1 MEEAII
7 MVMVFSIIG
16 WFWMMIDC
24 IAYESEDKAIWLS
37 ILILA
42 NIAGA
47 FAYLSLRYR
56 SNRKGI
62 IVQQTME
69 SITQS

>member
-1 MEEAII
+1 MEDVII
-7 MVMVFSIIG
+7 TAVFFLMLG

-37 ILILA
+37 ILVVA

-47 FAYLSLRYR
+47 LSYLSLRYR

-62 IVQQTME
+62 ILQQTIE